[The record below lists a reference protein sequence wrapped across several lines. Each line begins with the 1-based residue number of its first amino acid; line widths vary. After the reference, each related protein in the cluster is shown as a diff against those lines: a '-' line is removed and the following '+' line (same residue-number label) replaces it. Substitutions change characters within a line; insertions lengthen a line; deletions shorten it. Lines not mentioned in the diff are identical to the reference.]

1 MANDTFSPVL
11 NDDLA
16 TFQILIVSF
25 QIAIM
30 LLIVSGNVLV
40 LCAFKRFNHLQTP
53 TGKFIANLAI
63 SDLCLGLSVPFQISF
78 FFNPELNFMIGPCL
92 LRFEVIIFTS
102 TSSLLSLFFTV
113 IDRYVAV
120 LYPLRYHLIVSDKVA
135 HILISIVWIYA
146 TILAILPIVGY
157 NTFHSA
163 MLCAYELVMEKTYRV
178 LVALHFIVLP
188 VIMFLVYSRVFFIA
202 WSHQKKIL
210 SEQNSGFN
218 NINAK
223 IQRETK
229 TAFITVVVMLAFTFC
244 WLPFAVIQLVQAVE
258 FTVDRALV
266 SNFLVFL
273 GIFNSVINPFI
284 YVWKNKQY
292 KEAFRKIICFCKKF
306 DRVMDVNSVSL
317 QWTAIQNN
325 SERTWK
331 ELILFDGHDYNFH
344 IFIIFQFSYKHCL
357 PLLMEYYA
365 KIFGL
370 MLPWCLLQSIIF

>member
-1 MANDTFSPVL
+1 
-11 NDDLA
+11 
-16 TFQILIVSF
+16 
-25 QIAIM
+25 
-30 LLIVSGNVLV
+30 
-40 LCAFKRFNHLQTP
+40 
-53 TGKFIANLAI
+53 
-63 SDLCLGLSVPFQISF
+63 
-78 FFNPELNFMIGPCL
+78 
-92 LRFEVIIFTS
+92 
-102 TSSLLSLFFTV
+102 
-113 IDRYVAV
+113 
-120 LYPLRYHLIVSDKVA
+120 
-135 HILISIVWIYA
+135 VWIYA

-244 WLPFAVIQLVQAVE
+244 WLPFAVIQLAQAVE

-317 QWTAIQNN
+317 Q
-325 SERTWK
+325 
-331 ELILFDGHDYNFH
+331 
-344 IFIIFQFSYKHCL
+344 
-357 PLLMEYYA
+357 
-365 KIFGL
+365 
-370 MLPWCLLQSIIF
+370 